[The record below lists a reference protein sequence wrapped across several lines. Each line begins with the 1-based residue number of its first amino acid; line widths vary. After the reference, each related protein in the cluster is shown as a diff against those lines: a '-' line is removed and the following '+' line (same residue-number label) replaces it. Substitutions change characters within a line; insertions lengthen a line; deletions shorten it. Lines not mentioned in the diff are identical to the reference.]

1 MVFTA
6 TITHWTTCF
15 RPFARLI
22 ARKGRSTRRTLRI
35 FTTDIAPE
43 LKRKTWRLK
52 RKIENLD
59 DLFGGDQLDI
69 IGKVW
74 GP

>member
-1 MVFTA
+1 MA
-6 TITHWTTCF
+6 
-15 RPFARLI
+15 L
-22 ARKGRSTRRTLRI
+22 KGRSTRRTLRI

-59 DLFGGDQLDI
+59 DLLGVDQLDI
-69 IGKVW
+69 KKFGAHEVLN
-74 GP
+74 